1 MVSPKIDNMLK
12 WYKGRK
18 GMYAEF
24 FRERL
29 KQARLESGFT
39 QKEVARETGIAQ
51 NVISRFECGTRQ
63 PDLES
68 IGKLI
73 DFYKKSADY
82 FFGTGN
88 NK

>member
-1 MVSPKIDNMLK
+1 
-12 WYKGRK
+12 
-18 GMYAEF
+18 MYAEF
-24 FRERL
+24 FRNRL
-29 KQARLESGFT
+29 KQARKESGFT
-39 QKEVARETGIAQ
+39 QKEVSEETGLAQ
-51 NVISRFECGTRQ
+51 NVISRFENGTRE

-68 IGKLI
+68 IGILI